1 MSVCMSMCA
10 LNANKSPGC
19 GRGPT
24 VDPSPP
30 HVLQRDLECDVGPQM
45 LLTVGP
51 QSEPQARRPIGKGGT
66 RNGEQAAVS
75 SYRLRL
81 SKCRKTGRE
90 VTAKTG
96 LSLQYISM
104 PHIKTPHSHTT
115 CETQIETPA
124 EAFPIQPQYI
134 KPKFPIRS
142 QTLQNSSLMQ
152 NKTMRLWSE

>member
-1 MSVCMSMCA
+1 MSVCA

-81 SKCRKTGRE
+81 SKCRKCGRE
-90 VTAKTG
+90 VTAKSRVKSAVYFRP
-96 LSLQYISM
+96 LLA
-104 PHIKTPHSHTT
+104 HTT
-115 CETQIETPA
+115 C
-124 EAFPIQPQYI
+124 
-134 KPKFPIRS
+134 
-142 QTLQNSSLMQ
+142 QTHRNSSHPAAAHQ
-152 NKTMRLWSE
+152 AQVSD